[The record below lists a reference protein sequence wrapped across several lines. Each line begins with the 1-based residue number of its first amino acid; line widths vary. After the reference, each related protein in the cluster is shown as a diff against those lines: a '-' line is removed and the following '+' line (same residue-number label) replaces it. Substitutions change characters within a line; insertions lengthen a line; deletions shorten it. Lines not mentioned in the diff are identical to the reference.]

1 MSSWLMQISQQIMI
15 LPFNITTILYYVSL
29 FLFLFLLFLSN
40 NNKNSSLVLC
50 SDQSFYP
57 QEREALLFI
66 RDSLNSSIDLHGNWV
81 GPPCI
86 GENQSKWF
94 GITCS
99 NFHVVHIVL
108 EGINL
113 SGTLKNPTFLQNITL
128 LKKLSFRN
136 NLLLGMLPNLTNLVS
151 LEEVIFSDN
160 HFSGKIPSG
169 YVDLPILRV
178 LELQEN
184 YLDGQIPSFDQPSL
198 ESFNLSYNHLVGP
211 IPQTHVIQRFPVS
224 SFDNNTDLCGKP
236 LDKLCPEPSPAPSP
250 MPEPEVRKNKR
261 LKVWIIA
268 LIASSSALFLFLII
282 VALLFCKRRASAEET
297 RRKDSKDSAG
307 YVFGAW
313 AKKMVSHSFSEDSE
327 RLGRLEFSN
336 KKFPVFDLDD
346 LLRASAE
353 VLGRGKL
360 GITYKA
366 TLENGALVA
375 VKKLSCMNELSKK
388 EFLQQMQLLGSIKH
402 ENLVEIISFYYSEEQ
417 KLIIYEL
424 MNDGTLF
431 ELLHEGR
438 GIGRMPLDWTTRMSI
453 IKDIAKGVAFLHECL
468 SYQKVPHANLKSTN
482 VLIQQDSQGAYNH
495 SKLTNYGFFPLLSSK
510 KKNHAEKLAISK
522 STEFVKGK
530 KLTHKADVYCFG
542 IIMLEIITGKI
553 PGQVTSANDDD
564 IVSDLSDWV
573 RTVVNNDWSTDILDL
588 ELLAEKE
595 GHDAMLKLT
604 ELALECTHVTP
615 DNRPKMSQ
623 VLRTIQE
630 IEQNH
635 KSQ

>member
-1 MSSWLMQISQQIMI
+1 
-15 LPFNITTILYYVSL
+15 
-29 FLFLFLLFLSN
+29 N
-40 NNKNSSLVLC
+40 NNKNSSMILC

-99 NFHVVHIVL
+99 NFHVVHIWNFEKSYISSKHYSL
-108 EGINL
+108 EE
-113 SGTLKNPTFLQNITL
+113 TQLQKQFASWDAT
-128 LKKLSFRN
+128 KSH
-136 NLLLGMLPNLTNLVS
+136 NLVS
-151 LEEVIFSDN
+151 LEEVTFSGN

-169 YVDLPILRV
+169 YADLPSLRV

-236 LDKLCPEPSPAPSP
+236 LDRLCPEPSPAPSP

-282 VALLFCKRRASAEET
+282 MALLFCKRRASAEET
-297 RRKDSKDSAG
+297 RRKDSAG

-327 RLGRLEFSN
+327 RLGSLEFSN

-402 ENLVEIISFYYSEEQ
+402 ENLVEVISFYYSEGQ
-417 KLIIYEL
+417 KFIIYEL

-431 ELLHEGR
+431 ELL
-438 GIGRMPLDWTTRMSI
+438 
-453 IKDIAKGVAFLHECL
+453 
-468 SYQKVPHANLKSTN
+468 
-482 VLIQQDSQGAYNH
+482 
-495 SKLTNYGFFPLLSSK
+495 YG
-510 KKNHAEKLAISK
+510 
-522 STEFVKGK
+522 
-530 KLTHKADVYCFG
+530 
-542 IIMLEIITGKI
+542 
-553 PGQVTSANDDD
+553 
-564 IVSDLSDWV
+564 
-573 RTVVNNDWSTDILDL
+573 
-588 ELLAEKE
+588 
-595 GHDAMLKLT
+595 
-604 ELALECTHVTP
+604 
-615 DNRPKMSQ
+615 
-623 VLRTIQE
+623 
-630 IEQNH
+630 
-635 KSQ
+635 